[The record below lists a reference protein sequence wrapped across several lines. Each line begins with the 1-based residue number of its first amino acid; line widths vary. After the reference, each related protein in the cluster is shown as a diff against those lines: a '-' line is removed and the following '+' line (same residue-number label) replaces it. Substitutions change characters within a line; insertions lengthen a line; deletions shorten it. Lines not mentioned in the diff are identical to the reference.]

1 MRCNQVSIYIERF
14 GEYVPEKYP
23 ADVQCISVYCD
34 DYKSVYAALSKA
46 YAMAV
51 NELNEY
57 EAIGAR
63 TEVSTNEFAHIDYR
77 EMHDTFSKESRR
89 YEQDLNLEYGDT
101 RLLLLK
107 DYVWVYEHSSEIME
121 VIKNAGKDD
130 FAPALK
136 ERFGLDDVQVRKL
149 SQIRMDML
157 DKHTYEKTKQEID
170 ELEKKMKN
178 ACGEYPNYTNAV
190 HPTFRWKQDIR
201 KYEHEI
207 DVINAYFTAAEHY
220 EDILRVMK
228 NSEDPEEYMD
238 YMKETYGFSY
248 EQARAIRY
256 APADYY
262 SRQEHKK
269 QEERLKKLQEQIAM
283 YKRWIEE
290 TRESEENGQS

>member
-1 MRCNQVSIYIERF
+1 MRCNQVSIFIERF

-23 ADVQCISVYCD
+23 ADVQRISVYCD
-34 DYKSVYAALSKA
+34 DSGSIYAALSKA
-46 YAMAV
+46 YAMRV

-57 EAIGAR
+57 ENIGVR
-63 TEVSTNEFAHIDYR
+63 TDVSTNEFSYVDYR
-77 EMHDTFSKESRR
+77 EMHGTIPKERR
-89 YEQDLNLEYGDT
+89 SYEQDLDLQYGST
-101 RLLLLK
+101 RLLMLK

-130 FAPALK
+130 FVPALK
-136 ERFGLDDVQVRKL
+136 EHFGLDDVQVRKL

-157 DKHTYEKTKQEID
+157 DKDTYEKIRQDIDKLEKKRADARENVYKRKDEVFWWKQEILKR
-170 ELEKKMKN
+170 E
-178 ACGEYPNYTNAV
+178 
-190 HPTFRWKQDIR
+190 Q
-201 KYEHEI
+201 EI

-220 EDILRVMK
+220 EDIFRVLRD
-228 NSEDPEEYMD
+228 SEELKEYMD

-256 APADYY
+256 APADHY

-269 QEERLKKLQEQIAM
+269 QEERLEKLQEEIVM

-290 TRESEENGQS
+290 IRDSEENGQS